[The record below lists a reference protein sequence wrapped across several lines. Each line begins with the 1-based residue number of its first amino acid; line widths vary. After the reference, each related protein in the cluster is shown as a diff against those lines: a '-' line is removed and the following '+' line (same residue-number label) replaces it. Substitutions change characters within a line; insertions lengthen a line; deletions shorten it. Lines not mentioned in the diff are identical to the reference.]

1 MRVEGGNL
9 SLSIKGNGI
18 LMMVSP
24 EKFEEITQNENE
36 LVDSVVQ
43 SATAPF

>member
-1 MRVEGGNL
+1 MRVEDGNL

-24 EKFEEITQNENE
+24 EKFEEITQNENKP
-36 LVDSVVQ
+36 VDSKQ